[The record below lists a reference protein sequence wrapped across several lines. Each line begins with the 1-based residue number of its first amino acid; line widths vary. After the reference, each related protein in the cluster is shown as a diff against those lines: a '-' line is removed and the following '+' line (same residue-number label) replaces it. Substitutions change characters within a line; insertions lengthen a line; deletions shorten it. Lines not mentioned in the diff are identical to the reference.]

1 MKAKHQGLTSDST
14 PVSRWECL
22 GGCRCDVLGLPVM
35 RLLLIRH
42 GQTLA
47 NVLGQLNTRKPGPGL
62 TAIGEKQAA
71 AVPGALQDEQVGAVF
86 ASTLIRTQITA
97 RPLSEELGVP
107 VTVLDSLR
115 EIEAGDLEDLTD
127 APSV

>member
-14 PVSRWECL
+14 PVSRRESL
-22 GGCRCDVLGLPVM
+22 GGCRCDVLGLPFM

-42 GQTLA
+42 GQTPA

-71 AVPGALQDEQVGAVF
+71 AVPGALRGEQVGAVF
-86 ASTLIRTQITA
+86 ASTLIRTQLTA
-97 RPLSEELGVP
+97 EPLSQERGLP
-107 VTVLDSLR
+107 VTVLDGLR
-115 EIEAGDLEDLTD
+115 
-127 APSV
+127 